1 MRVTYSFASQ
11 YQKNVS
17 DIQDTIL
24 NSDLILVSAVKDPG
38 DLRRF
43 SVLLLL
49 GSLKKMCNDI
59 IVLKGATNGG
69 HTDILIKTRSNP
81 MGVMNNFIS
90 QTKLKLKSLLI
101 Q

>member
-1 MRVTYSFASQ
+1 MRVTYNFPSQ

-49 GSLKKMCNDI
+49 GSLNMLKKMCNDI

-69 HTDILIKTRSNP
+69 HTDVLIKTRSNP
-81 MGVMNNFIS
+81 MG
-90 QTKLKLKSLLI
+90 
-101 Q
+101 

>member
-1 MRVTYSFASQ
+1 
-11 YQKNVS
+11 
-17 DIQDTIL
+17 
-24 NSDLILVSAVKDPG
+24 
-38 DLRRF
+38 
-43 SVLLLL
+43 
-49 GSLKKMCNDI
+49 MCNDI